1 MRSGVESSPERQADG
16 VERVH
21 VWAVLLVQ
29 AEAYELQRGALLAQH
44 EVAVC
49 AGGRRGELEHRREV
63 VGQLV
68 DLPRNCV
75 GMSERDPHGYY
86 YEKQDAEEQDQ
97 DRAGAAR
104 RGARGSRVGD
114 RARRGPPR
122 PCRRSWSMRLST
134 ALLAAGGSVQALG
147 VPSDRRISNEVI
159 DELLAGASTEEEIAG
174 PGGLLA
180 ELTKRLVERAMEV
193 ELTDHVGYEPHLE
206 PPGGAENTRNG
217 TTPKTLIT
225 EHGKVPIDAPRDR
238 DGSFEPKI
246 VRKRQRRFVGFD
258 EKILALYSRGLSTRD
273 IEAHLEEIYGVK
285 VGRDLISR
293 VTDAVMDDVRE
304 WGKRPLEDIYPIVFL
319 DCMVLK
325 IREGGTVQRRALYLA
340 LGVTLDGD
348 RDVLGMWFQ
357 ETEGAKF
364 WMQVLTD
371 LKQRGVRD
379 ILIACVDGLT
389 GFPEAIEAIFPKT
402 TVQTCIV
409 HLIRNSLKYVPRR
422 EREQVARDL
431 KPIYTAKD
439 ADQAH
444 AELEAFDEKWG
455 ARFPVITQA
464 WLNAWEHVI
473 PFLAF
478 PDEVRRVIYTT
489 NAIEALNRQL
499 RKAIKTK
506 GSFPN
511 EDAAR
516 KLVYLALQNA
526 VPQWTRTR
534 NWTTALLAFKIH
546 FGDRVPDTAN

>member
-1 MRSGVESSPERQADG
+1 MPTTKEKNSIQRATVSSRDG
-16 VERVH
+16 
-21 VWAVLLVQ
+21 
-29 AEAYELQRGALLAQH
+29 
-44 EVAVC
+44 
-49 AGGRRGELEHRREV
+49 AGGEPLGELPAPLSGSWRTR
-63 VGQLV
+63 GLGDGLV
-68 DLPRNCV
+68 A
-75 GMSERDPHGYY
+75 
-86 YEKQDAEEQDQ
+86 DAV
-97 DRAGAAR
+97 AGAR
-104 RGARGSRVGD
+104 LRSMIE
-114 RARRGPPR
+114 R
-122 PCRRSWSMRLST
+122 PD
-134 ALLAAGGSVQALG
+134 GEEI
-147 VPSDRRISNEVI
+147 PDEVI
-159 DELLAGASTEEEIAG
+159 DQLLAGAKTEEEIAG

-180 ELTKRLVERAMEV
+180 QLTKRLVERAMEV
-193 ELTDHVGYEPHLE
+193 ELTDHVGYEPHCE

-217 TTPKTLIT
+217 TSPKTLIT
-225 EHGKVPIDAPRDR
+225 EHGKVAIDAPRDR
-238 DGSFEPKI
+238 EGSFKPQI

-258 EKILALYSRGLSTRD
+258 DKILALYSRGLSTRD

-293 VTDAVMDDVRE
+293 VTDAVMDDVRD
-304 WGKRPLEDIYPIVFL
+304 WAKRPLEDIYPIVFL

-325 IREGGTVQRRALYLA
+325 IRDGGSVQRRALYLA

-364 WMQVLTD
+364 WMQVLND
-371 LKQRGVRD
+371 LKTRGVRD

-389 GFPEAIEAIFPKT
+389 GFPEAIEAIFPAT
-402 TVQTCIV
+402 TVQTCVV
-409 HLIRNSLKYVPRR
+409 HLIRASLRYVPRR

-431 KPIYTAKD
+431 KPIYTAVD
-439 ADQAH
+439 ADQAQT
-444 AELEAFDEKWG
+444 ELEAFDEKWG
-455 ARFPVITQA
+455 QRFPVITQA

-478 PDEVRRVIYTT
+478 PAEVRRVIYTT

>member
-1 MRSGVESSPERQADG
+1 MESRELVFPAGGERREPEGRPEWTGGGASAVDPLSLSPELVDEAVD
-16 VERVH
+16 RV
-21 VWAVLLVQ
+21 
-29 AEAYELQRGALLAQH
+29 
-44 EVAVC
+44 
-49 AGGRRGELEHRREV
+49 GGRR
-63 VGQLV
+63 
-68 DLPRNCV
+68 
-75 GMSERDPHGYY
+75 
-86 YEKQDAEEQDQ
+86 
-97 DRAGAAR
+97 
-104 RGARGSRVGD
+104 RV
-114 RARRGPPR
+114 R
-122 PCRRSWSMRLST
+122 
-134 ALLAAGGSVQALG
+134 QALG
-147 VPSDRRISNEVI
+147 VPSDGRISDEVI
-159 DELLAGASTEEEIAG
+159 DELLAGASSEEEIAG

-180 ELTKRLVERAMEV
+180 QLTKRLIERAMEV
-193 ELTDHVGYEPHLE
+193 ELTEHVGYEPHCE
-206 PPGGAENTRNG
+206 PPGGAANQRNG
-217 TTPKTLIT
+217 TTAKTLIT
-225 EHGKVPIDAPRDR
+225 EHGKVHLDAPRDR

-258 EKILALYSRGLSTRD
+258 EKILALYSRGLSVRD
-273 IEAHLEEIYGVK
+273 ISAHLQEIYGVN

-304 WGKRPLEDIYPIVFL
+304 WAKRPLEDIYPVVFL

-371 LKQRGVRD
+371 LKTRGVRD

-389 GFPEAIEAIFPKT
+389 GFPDAIEAIFPKT

-409 HLIRNSLKYVPRR
+409 HLIRASLKYVPRR

-439 ADQAH
+439 ADQAQ

-455 ARFPVITQA
+455 QRFHVITQT
-464 WLNAWEHVI
+464 WLNAWENVT

-478 PDEVRRVIYTT
+478 PTEVRRVIYTT

-506 GSFPN
+506 GSFPT

-526 VPQWTRTR
+526 VPQWTKTR
-534 NWTTALLAFKIH
+534 SWTAALLAFKIH

>member
-1 MRSGVESSPERQADG
+1 MPTTTRSRTTQKSRS
-16 VERVH
+16 
-21 VWAVLLVQ
+21 VL
-29 AEAYELQRGALLAQH
+29 
-44 EVAVC
+44 
-49 AGGRRGELEHRREV
+49 
-63 VGQLV
+63 
-68 DLPRNCV
+68 
-75 GMSERDPHGYY
+75 ERDPGL
-86 YEKQDAEEQDQ
+86 EALGAGIAPGLAGDERSERERAEVG
-97 DRAGAAR
+97 AGQPR
-104 RGARGSRVGD
+104 RGAPAAD
-114 RARRGPPR
+114 RRD
-122 PCRRSWSMRLST
+122 RRSLASELIDE
-134 ALLAAGGSVQALG
+134 AVDGAAGRRRLRQALG
-147 VPSDRRISNEVI
+147 MPSDRRISNDVI

-180 ELTKRLVERAMEV
+180 ELTRRLVERAMEV
-193 ELTDHVGYEPHLE
+193 ELTDHVGYEPHQE

-217 TTPKTLIT
+217 TTPKTLIC
-225 EHGKVPIDAPRDR
+225 EHGKVAIDAPRDR
-238 DGSFEPKI
+238 DGSFTPKI

-293 VTDAVMDDVRE
+293 VTDGVMDDVRE
-304 WGKRPLEDIYPIVFL
+304 WAKRPLEDVYPIVFL

-371 LKQRGVRD
+371 LKTRGVSD
-379 ILIACVDGLT
+379 ILICCVDGLA

-409 HLIRNSLKYVPRR
+409 HLIRSSLKYVPRR

-439 ADQAH
+439 AEQAQ

-546 FGDRVPDTAN
+546 FGDRVPDTAS

>member
-1 MRSGVESSPERQADG
+1 MESQELVFPAVGTGEWREPEGRPQRTGTDRGAPAAGGPSAGRRGRELSPELVDEA
-16 VERVH
+16 VER
-21 VWAVLLVQ
+21 
-29 AEAYELQRGALLAQH
+29 
-44 EVAVC
+44 
-49 AGGRRGELEHRREV
+49 AGGRR
-63 VGQLV
+63 
-68 DLPRNCV
+68 
-75 GMSERDPHGYY
+75 
-86 YEKQDAEEQDQ
+86 
-97 DRAGAAR
+97 
-104 RGARGSRVGD
+104 
-114 RARRGPPR
+114 
-122 PCRRSWSMRLST
+122 RLR
-134 ALLAAGGSVQALG
+134 QALG
-147 VPSDRRISNEVI
+147 VPADRRISDEVI
-159 DELLAGASTEEEIAG
+159 DELLAGASSEEEIAG

-180 ELTKRLVERAMEV
+180 QLTKRLVERAMEV
-193 ELTDHVGYEPHLE
+193 ELTDHVGYEPHCE
-206 PPGGAENTRNG
+206 PPGGAENQRNG

-225 EHGKVPIDAPRDR
+225 EHGKVEIDAPRDR

-258 EKILALYSRGLSTRD
+258 EKILALYSRGMSVRD
-273 IEAHLEEIYGVK
+273 IEAHLAEIYGVR

-293 VTDAVMDDVRE
+293 VTDAVMDDVRD
-304 WGKRPLEDIYPIVFL
+304 WAKRPLEDIYPIVFL

-371 LKQRGVRD
+371 LKTRGVQD
-379 ILIACVDGLT
+379 ILIACVDGLK

-409 HLIRNSLKYVPRR
+409 HLIRASLRYVPRR
-422 EREQVARDL
+422 EREQVARAL
-431 KPIYTAKD
+431 KPIYTAVD
-439 ADQAH
+439 ADHAH

-455 ARFPVITQA
+455 KRFPVITQA
-464 WLNAWEHVI
+464 WLDAWEHVI

-478 PDEVRRVIYTT
+478 PPDVRRVIYTT

-526 VPQWTRTR
+526 VPQWTKTR

>member
-1 MRSGVESSPERQADG
+1 MPTRTRTTKSRTTELERDREFEAFGLGIAPGLPGDETGELVERAGIGAGQPRRGAPAGHPPSLADG
-16 VERVH
+16 
-21 VWAVLLVQ
+21 LVD
-29 AEAYELQRGALLAQH
+29 EALGR
-44 EVAVC
+44 
-49 AGGRRGELEHRREV
+49 AGGRR
-63 VGQLV
+63 
-68 DLPRNCV
+68 
-75 GMSERDPHGYY
+75 
-86 YEKQDAEEQDQ
+86 
-97 DRAGAAR
+97 
-104 RGARGSRVGD
+104 RV
-114 RARRGPPR
+114 R
-122 PCRRSWSMRLST
+122 
-134 ALLAAGGSVQALG
+134 QALG
-147 VPSDRRISNEVI
+147 MPSDRRISNEVI
-159 DELLAGASTEEEIAG
+159 DELLAGASTEGEIAG

-193 ELTDHVGYEPHLE
+193 ELTDHVGYEQHQE
-206 PPGGAENTRNG
+206 PPGGTGNTRNG
-217 TTPKTLIT
+217 STPKTLIC
-225 EHGKVPIDAPRDR
+225 EHGPVGIDGPRDR
-238 DGSFEPKI
+238 DGSFAPQI
-246 VRKRQRRFVGFD
+246 VRKRQRRFQGFD
-258 EKILALYSRGLSTRD
+258 DKILALYSRGLSTRD
-273 IEAHLEEIYGVK
+273 ISAHLQEIYGVN

-293 VTDAVMDDVRE
+293 VTDGVMDDVRD
-304 WGKRPLEDIYPIVFL
+304 WGKRPLEDVYPIVFL

-325 IREGGTVQRRALYLA
+325 IREGGSVQRRALYLA
-340 LGVTLDGD
+340 LGVTLEGE
-348 RDVLGMWFQ
+348 RDVLSMWFQ

-371 LKQRGVRD
+371 LKQRGVSD

-389 GFPEAIEAIFPKT
+389 GFPDAIEAVFPKT

-409 HLIRNSLKYVPRR
+409 HLIRTSLKYVPRR

-439 ADQAH
+439 ADQAQ
-444 AELEAFDEKWG
+444 AELERFDEKWG
-455 ARFPVITQA
+455 ARFPPITQA
-464 WLNAWEHVI
+464 WLNAWEYVT

-478 PDEVRRVIYTT
+478 PEEVRRVIYTT

-506 GSFPN
+506 GSFPT

>member
-1 MRSGVESSPERQADG
+1 MLERDPGLESLGLGIAPGLPGDDRSER
-16 VERVH
+16 ER
-21 VWAVLLVQ
+21 
-29 AEAYELQRGALLAQH
+29 AEIGAWQPRRGALAGDPPDRPALAQ
-44 EVAVC
+44 ELIDQAVDR
-49 AGGRRGELEHRREV
+49 AAGRR
-63 VGQLV
+63 
-68 DLPRNCV
+68 
-75 GMSERDPHGYY
+75 
-86 YEKQDAEEQDQ
+86 
-97 DRAGAAR
+97 
-104 RGARGSRVGD
+104 RV
-114 RARRGPPR
+114 
-122 PCRRSWSMRLST
+122 
-134 ALLAAGGSVQALG
+134 VQALG
-147 VPSDRRISNEVI
+147 MPSDRRISNEVI

-180 ELTKRLVERAMEV
+180 QLTKRLVERAMEI
-193 ELTDHVGYEPHLE
+193 ELTEHVGYEPHCE
-206 PPGGAENTRNG
+206 PPGGTGNTRNG
-217 TTPKTLIT
+217 TTQKTLIC

-238 DGSFEPKI
+238 DGSFEPQI
-246 VRKRQRRFVGFD
+246 VRKGQRRFVGFD
-258 EKILALYSRGLSTRD
+258 DKILALYSRGLSVRD
-273 IEAHLEEIYGVK
+273 IRAHLHEIYGVD
-285 VGRDLISR
+285 VSLDLISR

-304 WGKRPLEDIYPIVFL
+304 WAKRPLEDIYPIVFL

-325 IREGGTVQRRALYLA
+325 VRDGGTVQRRALYLA
-340 LGVTLDGD
+340 LGVTLEGD

-371 LKQRGVRD
+371 LKTRGVRD
-379 ILIACVDGLT
+379 ILICCVDGLT

-409 HLIRNSLKYVPRR
+409 HLIRSSLRYVPRR
-422 EREQVARDL
+422 ERQQVARDL

-439 ADQAH
+439 ADQAQ

-455 ARFPVITQA
+455 QRFPVITQA

-499 RKAIKTK
+499 RKAIKNK

-516 KLVYLALQNA
+516 KLVYLALLNA

-546 FGDRVPDTAN
+546 FGDRIPDTAN

>member
-1 MRSGVESSPERQADG
+1 VVKRPDGERIPD
-16 VERVH
+16 E
-21 VWAVLLVQ
+21 
-29 AEAYELQRGALLAQH
+29 
-44 EVAVC
+44 
-49 AGGRRGELEHRREV
+49 
-63 VGQLV
+63 
-68 DLPRNCV
+68 
-75 GMSERDPHGYY
+75 M
-86 YEKQDAEEQDQ
+86 
-97 DRAGAAR
+97 
-104 RGARGSRVGD
+104 
-114 RARRGPPR
+114 
-122 PCRRSWSMRLST
+122 
-134 ALLAAGGSVQALG
+134 
-147 VPSDRRISNEVI
+147 I

-193 ELTDHVGYEPHLE
+193 ELTGHVGYEPHAE
-206 PPGGAENTRNG
+206 PPGGTGNTRNG
-217 TTPKTLIT
+217 TSPKRLVT
-225 EHGKVPIDAPRDR
+225 EHGQVEIDAPRDR
-238 DGSFEPKI
+238 NGTFEPKI
-246 VRKRQRRFVGFD
+246 VKKRQRRFVGFD
-258 EKILALYSRGLSTRD
+258 DKILALYSRGLSTRD
-273 IEAHLEEIYGVK
+273 IEAHLQEIYGVR

-304 WGKRPLEDIYPIVFL
+304 WAKRPLEDIYPIVFL

-340 LGVTLDGD
+340 LGVTLEGD

-364 WMQVLTD
+364 WMQVLND
-371 LKQRGVRD
+371 LKTRGIQD
-379 ILIACVDGLT
+379 ILICCVDGLT
-389 GFPEAIEAIFPKT
+389 GFPDAIEAIFPKT
-402 TVQTCIV
+402 TVQTCLV
-409 HLIRNSLKYVPRR
+409 HLIRSSLRYVPRR

-431 KPIYTAKD
+431 KPIYTAAD
-439 ADQAH
+439 ADAAQ

-455 ARFPVITQA
+455 TRFPVITQA

-478 PDEVRRVIYTT
+478 PAEVRRVIYTT

-506 GSFPN
+506 GSFPH

-534 NWTTALLAFKIH
+534 NWTVALLAFKIH
-546 FGDRVPDTAN
+546 FGDRVPDAAN

>member
-1 MRSGVESSPERQADG
+1 MPTTTRSRTPKSRT
-16 VERVH
+16 RT
-21 VWAVLLVQ
+21 
-29 AEAYELQRGALLAQH
+29 
-44 EVAVC
+44 
-49 AGGRRGELEHRREV
+49 ELEQHAAELEALGLGIAPGLPGDDRSEF
-63 VGQLV
+63 VG
-68 DLPRNCV
+68 R
-75 GMSERDPHGYY
+75 
-86 YEKQDAEEQDQ
+86 AEIG
-97 DRAGAAR
+97 AGQPR
-104 RGARGSRVGD
+104 RGAPAADPSAVSPELVDGAVDRVAG
-114 RARRGPPR
+114 RRR
-122 PCRRSWSMRLST
+122 VR
-134 ALLAAGGSVQALG
+134 QALG
-147 VPSDRRISNEVI
+147 MPSDRRISNEVI

-174 PGGLLA
+174 AGGLLA
-180 ELTKRLVERAMEV
+180 ELTRRLVERAMEV
-193 ELTDHVGYEPHLE
+193 ELTDHVGYEPHQE
-206 PPGGAENTRNG
+206 PPGGGGNTRNG
-217 TTPKTLIT
+217 TTPKTLIC

-238 DGSFEPKI
+238 DGSFAPKI

-273 IEAHLEEIYGVK
+273 IEAHFEEIYGVK
-285 VGRDLISR
+285 VGRDLISK
-293 VTDAVMDDVRE
+293 VTDGVMDDVRE
-304 WGKRPLEDIYPIVFL
+304 WAKRPLEDVYPIVFL

-379 ILIACVDGLT
+379 VLIACVDGLT

-439 ADQAH
+439 ADQAQ
-444 AELEAFDEKWG
+444 AELETFDEKWG

-478 PDEVRRVIYTT
+478 PEEVRRVIYTT

-506 GSFPN
+506 GSFPT

-534 NWTTALLAFKIH
+534 NWTVALLAFKIH
-546 FGDRVPDTAN
+546 FGDRVPDNAN

>member
-1 MRSGVESSPERQADG
+1 MPTTTRSRTQKSRTTT
-16 VERVH
+16 
-21 VWAVLLVQ
+21 
-29 AEAYELQRGALLAQH
+29 
-44 EVAVC
+44 
-49 AGGRRGELEHRREV
+49 ELEHAREREALEAGIAPGLPCDDRSEFV
-63 VGQLV
+63 ERAEIGAGQ
-68 DLPRNCV
+68 P
-75 GMSERDPHGYY
+75 
-86 YEKQDAEEQDQ
+86 
-97 DRAGAAR
+97 R
-104 RGARGSRVGD
+104 RGAPAGHPPVLPPELLDEAVD
-114 RARRGPPR
+114 RAAGRRR
-122 PCRRSWSMRLST
+122 VR
-134 ALLAAGGSVQALG
+134 QALG
-147 VPSDRRISNEVI
+147 MPSDRRISNEMI
-159 DELLAGASTEEEIAG
+159 DELLAGALTEQEIAG

-193 ELTDHVGYEPHLE
+193 ELTDHVGYEPHQE
-206 PPGGAENTRNG
+206 PPGGAGNTRNG

-225 EHGKVPIDAPRDR
+225 EHGTVPIDAARDR
-238 DGSFEPKI
+238 DGSFEPQI

-258 EKILALYSRGLSTRD
+258 EKILALDSRGVDARIS
-273 IEAHLEEIYGVK
+273 AHLEEIYGVS

-293 VTDAVMDDVRE
+293 VTDGVIDDVRD
-304 WGKRPLEDIYPIVFL
+304 WAKRPLEDIYPIVFL

-325 IREGGTVQRRALYLA
+325 IREGGSVQRRALYLA

-409 HLIRNSLKYVPRR
+409 HLIRSSLKYVPRR

-431 KPIYTAKD
+431 KPIYSAVD
-439 ADQAH
+439 ADQAQ

-455 ARFPVITQA
+455 QRFPVITQA
-464 WLNAWEHVI
+464 WLNAWEHVT

-478 PDEVRRVIYTT
+478 PAEVRRVIYTT

-526 VPQWTRTR
+526 TPQWTRTR